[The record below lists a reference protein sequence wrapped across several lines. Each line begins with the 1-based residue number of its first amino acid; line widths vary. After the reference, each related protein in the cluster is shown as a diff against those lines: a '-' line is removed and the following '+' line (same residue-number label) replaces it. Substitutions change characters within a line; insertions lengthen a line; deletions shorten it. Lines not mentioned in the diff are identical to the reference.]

1 MFIDYI
7 HRTFKKLYYNL
18 LKKVCLFLQMAVKDY
33 AYVTLLETSLKPL
46 EDVNNKKLFVFL
58 HDGHLALHSSN
69 DRKLLLFLNLLLKL

>member
-1 MFIDYI
+1 
-7 HRTFKKLYYNL
+7 
-18 LKKVCLFLQMAVKDY
+18 MAVKDY

>member
-7 HRTFKKLYYNL
+7 YRTFKKLYYNL
-18 LKKVCLFLQMAVKDY
+18 LKKSVFVSTDGSERLCICNVIR
-33 AYVTLLETSLKPL
+33 TSLKPL